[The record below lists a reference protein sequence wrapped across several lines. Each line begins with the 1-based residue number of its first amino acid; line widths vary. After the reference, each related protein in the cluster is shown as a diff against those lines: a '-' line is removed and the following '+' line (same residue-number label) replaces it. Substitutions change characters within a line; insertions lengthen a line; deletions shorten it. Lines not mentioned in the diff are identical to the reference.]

1 MANPIPTAGDLV
13 AEVNFLSAQLIT
25 GKLSPET
32 TLAVIDRD
40 SGEVSVVKGLT
51 IEDHYNDPEDD
62 EAERTLIG
70 QTLWIEVEAQ

>member
-13 AEVNFLSAQLIT
+13 AEVNLLSAQFIT

-32 TLAVIDRD
+32 PLAVIDRD

-51 IEDHYNDPEDD
+51 IENHYDGPEDD